1 MLEWPF
7 FFARYWAKTRIS
19 LMTDQH
25 QEPPE
30 LEERPVPAPVFNLH
44 GAIVTL
50 SLICIAVHLVRTLFL
65 SSRVDTWLLL
75 NGAFF
80 PVRYAPQVFTLDLP
94 TILSPITYA
103 FLHGGWVHLGVN
115 IVWLA
120 IFGSPLAYRIGWR
133 RSVLFWIVTAGFAAA
148 THLVVFFGDAVP
160 VIGASGAVSGFMGAA
175 ARFGLRA
182 NRRNPRRGFDGPL
195 LSIGASLRARGV
207 LPFLVIW
214 IIMNVVVGLDLFGV
228 RQGAGIAWEAHIG
241 GLVAG
246 FLLIPLFDRKR

>member
-1 MLEWPF
+1 
-7 FFARYWAKTRIS
+7 
-19 LMTDQH
+19 MTDQH

-30 LEERPVPAPVFNLH
+30 LEERQVPAPVFNLH

-50 SLICIAVHLVRTLFL
+50 SLLCIAVHLIRTLFL
-65 SSRVDTWLLL
+65 TSRVDTWLLL

-80 PVRYAPQVFTLDLP
+80 PVRYAPQVFTLDWP
-94 TILSPITYA
+94 TVLSPITYS
-103 FLHGGWVHLGVN
+103 FLHGDWVHLGVN

-120 IFGSPLAYRIGWR
+120 VFGSPLAYRIGWR
-133 RSVLFWIVTAGFAAA
+133 RSALFWIVTAGLAAA
-148 THLVVFFGDAVP
+148 THLAVYFGDAVP

-182 NRRNPRRGFDGPL
+182 NRRNPRHGFDGPL

-228 RQGAGIAWEAHIG
+228 REGAGIAWEAHIG

-246 FLLIPLFDRKR
+246 FFLIPLFDRKR

>member
-1 MLEWPF
+1 
-7 FFARYWAKTRIS
+7 
-19 LMTDQH
+19 MTDQH

-30 LEERPVPAPVFNLH
+30 FEERPVPAPVFNLH

-50 SLICIAVHLVRTLFL
+50 SLICIAVHLVRMLLL
-65 SSRVDTWLLL
+65 SSRLDTWLLW

-80 PVRYAPQVFTLDLP
+80 PIRYAPQVFTLDLP
-94 TILSPITYA
+94 TVLSPITYA
-103 FLHGGWVHLGVN
+103 FLHGGWMHLGIN
-115 IVWLA
+115 IIWLA

-133 RSVLFWIVTAGFAAA
+133 RSVLFWIVTAALAAA
-148 THLVVFFGDAVP
+148 AHLAVYFGDAVP

-214 IIMNVVVGLDLFGV
+214 IIMNVVVGLDLFGA
-228 RQGAGIAWEAHIG
+228 RGGPGIAWEAHIG
-241 GLVAG
+241 GLLAG
-246 FLLIPLFDRKR
+246 FFLIPLFDRKM

>member
-1 MLEWPF
+1 
-7 FFARYWAKTRIS
+7 
-19 LMTDQH
+19 MTDQH
-25 QEPPE
+25 QDPPE
-30 LEERPVPAPVFNLH
+30 FEERPAPSPVFNLH

-50 SLICIAVHLVRTLFL
+50 SLICIAVHIVRMLLL

-80 PVRYAPQVFTLDLP
+80 PIRYAPQVFTLDLP
-94 TILSPITYA
+94 TVLSPVTYA
-103 FLHGGWVHLGVN
+103 FLHGGWVHLGIN
-115 IVWLA
+115 IIWLV

-133 RSVLFWIVTAGFAAA
+133 RSVLFWIVTAGLAAA
-148 THLVVFFGDAVP
+148 THLAVYFGDAVP

-195 LSIGASLRARGV
+195 LSIGASFRARGV

-214 IIMNVVVGLDLFGV
+214 IIMNVVVGLDFFGARGGPGV
-228 RQGAGIAWEAHIG
+228 AWQAHIG
-241 GLVAG
+241 GLLAG
-246 FLLIPLFDRKR
+246 FFLIPLFDRRK